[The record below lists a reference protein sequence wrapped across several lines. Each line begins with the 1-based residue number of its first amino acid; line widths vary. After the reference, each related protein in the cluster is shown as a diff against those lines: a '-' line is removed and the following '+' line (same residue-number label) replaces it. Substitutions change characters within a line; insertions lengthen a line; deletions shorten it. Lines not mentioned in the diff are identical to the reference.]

1 MKAPEIPDNE
11 SARLR
16 SLRAS
21 GLVGSAPSERFDR
34 ITRLARHL
42 FGTKYALLSLVDA
55 TNLWLQSCAGW
66 ERGNPARET
75 SFCGHAILGFSPMVV
90 EDALKDERF
99 FDNPMVLGPPN
110 LRFYAGCPVR
120 SPDGYAIGSLCLADD
135 RPHTLTTTQI
145 TILQDL
151 AAIVED
157 EFAVLNHSIRDE
169 LTGLS
174 NRRGFNMLGNYALLS
189 GKRRGEPLSLGYIDL
204 DYFKEINDTWGH
216 SAGDSALVAMAQLMK
231 QSFRDADVIS
241 RQGGDE
247 FSVLFIDSDADGAG
261 LAMQA
266 LHDKVDEYNCST
278 GNPWRLQFSWGVE
291 EFNPGRHETLE
302 ALINAADSSMYRMK
316 KTRHGVRE

>member
-11 SARLR
+11 PARLR
-16 SLRAS
+16 SLHAS

-42 FGTKYALLSLVDA
+42 FGTQYVILSLVDA
-55 TNLWLQSCAGW
+55 NDLWLQSCVGW
-66 ERGNPARET
+66 EQGKVSRET
-75 SFCGHAILGFSPMVV
+75 SFCAHAILELSPMVV
-90 EDALKDERF
+90 EDALKDVRF
-99 FDNPMVLGPPN
+99 FDNPLVTGPPY

-120 SPDGYAIGSLCLADD
+120 SPDGYAIGSLCLVDD
-135 RPHTLTTTQI
+135 KPHALTPAQI
-145 TILQDL
+145 SILQDL

-157 EFAVLNHSIRDE
+157 EFSVLNNTIRDE

-174 NRRGFNMLGNYALLS
+174 NRRGFTMLGNYALLS

-216 SAGDSALVAMAQLMK
+216 RAGDRALVAMAQLMK

-247 FSVLFIDSDADGAG
+247 FSVLFIDSDTDGAWI
-261 LAMQA
+261 AMQS
-266 LHDKVDEYNCST
+266 LQDKVEEYNRT
-278 GNPWRLQFSWGVE
+278 AGNAWQLQFSWGVE
-291 EFNPGRHETLE
+291 EYNPDHHETLD
-302 ALINAADSSMYRMK
+302 ALIDAADRGMYHMK
-316 KTRHGVRE
+316 KARHVARS